1 MFYTEE
7 KLKQRIADL
16 YRLRYREAQPIKSFA
31 FLEDKEGAV
40 GRAHPLSMRAGAR
53 SHSETAGRDG
63 ISTPGWQQKL
73 MSQPIGRTEKSF
85 SASTLAELAA
95 ATTRALSLCFI

>member
-1 MFYTEE
+1 MCILDKDNKATTYSKGVDIVVLYRR

-40 GRAHPLSMRAGAR
+40 GRHPLSMRAGAR
-53 SHSETAGRDG
+53 SHSETAGRMG
-63 ISTPGWQQKL
+63 
-73 MSQPIGRTEKSF
+73 
-85 SASTLAELAA
+85 
-95 ATTRALSLCFI
+95 